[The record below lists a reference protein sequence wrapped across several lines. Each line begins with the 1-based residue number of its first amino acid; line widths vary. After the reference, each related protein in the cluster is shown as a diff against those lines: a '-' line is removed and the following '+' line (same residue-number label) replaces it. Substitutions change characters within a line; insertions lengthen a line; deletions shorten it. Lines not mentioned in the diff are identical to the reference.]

1 VTRPNLLLFM
11 PDQLR
16 PDCVG
21 AFGNPVVQTPHLD
34 ALAARGTRFENAFSQ
49 HSVCSPSRASIFTG
63 WYPHVTGHRTLTHL
77 LKPWEPNLLKLLR
90 GAGYH
95 VAWAGQR
102 GDTFAPGM
110 TEASTDEWG
119 FRVRPESMGH
129 ESPYPKDHKY
139 ARAYYYGRREADGV
153 VVDFDEASVR
163 TAESMLAD
171 GMPEPWCLFVA
182 LIFPHPPFHVEEPWF
197 SMHARGDVPLPVDCD
212 LARKPAFMREIRRD
226 YGTDR
231 LDEDDWREIVAT
243 YYGMVSRVDAQLGR
257 LVEAVDRSG
266 ASQRTVTCFFTD
278 HGEYLGD
285 YGLVEKWPSGQDDC
299 LLRNPL
305 IVAAPDTSGGAVCA
319 EPVEMVDLLPTL
331 LELADTEAKHT
342 HFGRSLVPL
351 LSDPSASHRDA
362 AFAEGGFTAA
372 EGHLLENAPFPYDLK
387 AAIQHRDPVFAGKV
401 VSMRT
406 RDWTYVHRLYEGNE
420 LYDRKSDPREL
431 CNRSGDAELES
442 VERELRDKLLDWMLA
457 TSDVIPWDADPRF
470 TTHERER
477 EAAS

>member
-1 VTRPNLLLFM
+1 MSRPNLLLFM

-16 PDCVG
+16 ADCTWSPAVH
-21 AFGNPVVQTPHLD
+21 TPHID
-34 ALAARGTRFENAFSQ
+34 ALAERGVSFRDAFSQ

-90 GAGYH
+90 ESGYH

-110 TEASTDEWG
+110 TAASTDEWG
-119 FRVRPESMGH
+119 FRVRPEGMFH
-129 ESPYPKDHKY
+129 ESPYPPEHRY
-139 ARAYYYGRREADGV
+139 ARAFYYGRREADGV
-153 VVDFDEASVR
+153 ALDFDEASVQ
-163 TAESMLAD
+163 TAEAMLAD
-171 GMPEPWCLFVA
+171 RMPEPWCLFVA

-197 SMHARGDVPLPVDCD
+197 SMHARSDVPLPVDCD
-212 LARKPAFMREIRRD
+212 LARKPSFMREIRRD

-231 LDEDDWREIVAT
+231 LDPDDWREIVAT
-243 YYGMVSRVDAQLGR
+243 YYGMISRVDAQLGR
-257 LVEAVDRSG
+257 LLEAVDRIG
-266 ASQRTVTCFFTD
+266 AADTTLTAFFTD

-305 IVAAPDTSGGAVCA
+305 ILAGPGVRAGGVCDA
-319 EPVEMVDLLPTL
+319 PVEMVDLLPTL
-331 LELADTEAKHT
+331 LELAGTQARHT

-351 LSDPSASHRDA
+351 LADPGAAHRDA

-372 EGHLLENAPFPYDLK
+372 EEPLLERASFPYDLK
-387 AAIQHRDPVFAGKV
+387 AEIQHRDPVFAGKV
-401 VSMRT
+401 ASVRT
-406 RDWTYVHRLYEGNE
+406 REWTWVQRLYEGNE
-420 LYDRKSDPREL
+420 LYDRVADPHERH
-431 CNRSGDAELES
+431 NRAGEPELEG
-442 VERELRDKLLDWMLA
+442 VERALRDRLLEWMLE

-470 TTHERER
+470 TTHARER
-477 EAAS
+477 EAR